1 MLAVE
6 ELDECAAGI
15 LAREVREDNCCDVGV
30 LDPLVYEADTGIV
43 DGHDGV
49 VAVCGDVLD

>member
-1 MLAVE
+1 LAVE